1 MKTKIRSRRA
11 RRRQAAKTPAGPADH
26 TSAFPETMLR
36 HAAGVRQAG
45 LACVK
50 RMPAYLQLLRVLQ
63 AEGRE
68 HVSGTVLASVHNLEP
83 VIVRKDLA
91 KIGEARAALKKFS
104 VEQLIEI
111 TAKAGEFF
119 LNGTLPLGD
128 KGHTQTP
135 EEFIA
140 TLPSSGNMKVVCNR
154 IDNDPGQL
162 AIEAAWRA
170 RTTKLYQLTYPKT
183 ATQTTNGDVYI
194 FSAIVEAATPAQQF
208 KPSDVINYEF
218 TLKISGLDAYTA
230 GT

>member
-1 MKTKIRSRRA
+1 MAYTTT
-11 RRRQAAKTPAGPADH
+11 AAISPLGGT
-26 TSAFPETMLR
+26 
-36 HAAGVRQAG
+36 
-45 LACVK
+45 LAINT
-50 RMPAYLQLLRVLQ
+50 
-63 AEGRE
+63 
-68 HVSGTVLASVHNLEP
+68 GTVSTPTYVTIAEIKDITWGERVNRTADATNL
-83 VIVRKDLA
+83 
-91 KIGEARAALKKFS
+91 S
-104 VEQLIEI
+104 S
-111 TAKAGEFF
+111 TA
-119 LNGTLPLGD
+119 
-128 KGHTQTP
+128 